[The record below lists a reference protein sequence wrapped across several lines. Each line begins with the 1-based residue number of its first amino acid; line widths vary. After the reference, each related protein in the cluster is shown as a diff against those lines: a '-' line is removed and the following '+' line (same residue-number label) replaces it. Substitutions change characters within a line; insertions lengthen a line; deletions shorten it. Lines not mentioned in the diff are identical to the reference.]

1 MERVIII
8 VMDLVAET
16 IPSCEGGIHS
26 TFLCLNQ
33 SKYNQIQKRNT
44 YIQFLSIILIEF
56 RI

>member
-16 IPSCEGGIHS
+16 IPSCEGGTYS
-26 TFLCLNQ
+26 TFFMFK
-33 SKYNQIQKRNT
+33 SVQIQSDTKKK
-44 YIQFLSIILIEF
+44 YIYSVLSIILIEF